1 MERSLDLIEMIKFYR
16 INGISYIIS
25 FYSKMNNPVS
35 LSQSQNKLSESTI
48 DIAERRIHRDV
59 CEVKYIKGN

>member
-48 DIAERRIHRDV
+48 DIAERRIHRH
-59 CEVKYIKGN
+59 KAKTLKGN